1 MKCKSRLQTFNCKM
15 AFLLAVCF
23 ITTIVISGIYKM
35 DFSPLFVSFATAIGT
50 IVSLVNIR
58 YGARESILSKSN
70 PDVIRDIIKSQVWG
84 V

>member
-1 MKCKSRLQTFNCKM
+1 M
-15 AFLLAVCF
+15 AMLLAFCF
-23 ITTIVISGIYKM
+23 LATITLSGIFKM

-70 PDVIRDIIKSQVWG
+70 PDVIRDIVKSQLGG